1 QDLLEQFAPELTQ
14 AHPFQYFLLPQR
26 LSARTHTLRWQP
38 ERAGYAVV
46 APVRHLLLLLWRE
59 QDPARW
65 GELQRW
71 LAAFWLQQAR
81 EGREAERVGA
91 VQDWCLHRLLLG
103 DPPSQLL
110 SELAAWPWHSL
121 EERRRALQ
129 ALEQDQDLLQLL
141 GEQAAAWQEALQA
154 LSHPS

>member
-1 QDLLEQFAPELTQ
+1 M
-14 AHPFQYFLLPQR
+14 
-26 LSARTHTLRWQP
+26 
-38 ERAGYAVV
+38 V
-46 APVRHLLLLLWRE
+46 APVRHLLLLLWQGE
-59 QDPARW
+59 DPARW
-65 GELQRW
+65 GEVQRW

-110 SELAAWPWHSL
+110 SELAAWPWPSP

-129 ALEQDQDLLQLL
+129 AVQQDQDLLQLL
-141 GEQAAAWQEALQA
+141 QRISGPGTEAAAAWQAGLQRLTA
-154 LSHPS
+154 DHPGAAGGPSPET